1 MKIKNHNINTVHLYY
16 AFSFFKAFALFS
28 AVLIP
33 FFTIWG
39 GISLFK
45 VQVLQSWFMF
55 WIFILEIPTGVVA
68 DHFGRKYS
76 LAIGGII
83 IAFAA
88 ILYGSVPRFELFLLG
103 EFLFA
108 IAIAFMS
115 GADDALLY
123 DALKESDRE
132 KDSKK
137 VFGRAKSFEYLAM
150 FISAPLGGIVA
161 AKFGLNAPM
170 LFSCVPFLLAALIA
184 SLMNEP
190 KRYQMTSESRRYL
203 DIAKKGISF
212 LRYHKKLRIIAIDG
226 VLIAAAAYFVIW
238 FYQTLLTRLN
248 VPVFYFGY
256 FHAFLVA
263 TEIIITSNFV
273 RLEKLFGSGKNFLK
287 FGALATGTTFL
298 LVAIIPNI
306 FTIGLFLLM
315 AGGFGLTRIEL
326 MSAYMNKFI
335 PSEQRATILSS
346 ISMLKRFILIV
357 LNPIVGFIANKS
369 LVTALCL
376 IGFLS
381 LSVFVFS
388 PLKKET
394 LEPLDETGSN
404 VVP

>member
-1 MKIKNHNINTVHLYY
+1 M
-16 AFSFFKAFALFS
+16 
-28 AVLIP
+28 
-33 FFTIWG
+33 
-39 GISLFK
+39 
-45 VQVLQSWFMF
+45 
-55 WIFILEIPTGVVA
+55 EIPTGVIA
-68 DHFGRKYS
+68 DRFGRKYS

-88 ILYGSVPRFELFLLG
+88 VLYGSVPRFELFLLG

-123 DALKESDRE
+123 DALKESNRE
-132 KDSKK
+132 EDSKK

-170 LFSCVPFLLAALIA
+170 LFSCIPFLLAALIA

-190 KRYQMTSESRRYL
+190 KRYQITSESRRYL

-212 LRYHKKLRIIAIDG
+212 LRYHKRLRIIAIDG
-226 VLIAAAAYFVIW
+226 ILIAAAAYFVIW
-238 FYQTLLTRLN
+238 FYQAMLIRLN

-273 RLEKLFGSGKNFLK
+273 KLEKLFGSGKNFLK
-287 FGALATGTTFL
+287 FGTLATGTTFL
-298 LVAIIPNI
+298 LVAILPNI
-306 FTIGLFLLM
+306 YTIGLFLLF

-326 MSAYMNKFI
+326 MFVYMNKFI

-346 ISMLKRFILIV
+346 ISMFKRFILVI
-357 LNPIVGFIANKS
+357 LNPLVGLVADKS
-369 LVTALCL
+369 LTIALLL
-376 IGFLS
+376 IGVLS
-381 LSVFVFS
+381 LSVFIFS
-388 PLKKET
+388 PLKEET
-394 LEPLDETGSN
+394 LESLDETGSN
-404 VVP
+404 IVP